1 MDIQPDNIMP
11 LATAHRRGGIHIKN
25 KKSINHFAFYV
36 RDCLGVKTVKR
47 LRRLLEVVMVC

>member
-11 LATAHRRGGIHIKN
+11 LATAHRRGGIHIRN